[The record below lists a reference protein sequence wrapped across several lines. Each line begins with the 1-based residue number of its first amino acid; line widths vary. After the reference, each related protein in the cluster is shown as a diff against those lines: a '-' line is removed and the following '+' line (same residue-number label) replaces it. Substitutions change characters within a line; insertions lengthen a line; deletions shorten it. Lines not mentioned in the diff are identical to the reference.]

1 MTVLLV
7 AVDGSENARRAA
19 DRAID
24 AAVERDGE
32 LHCLYVVDRRIRGEP
47 GLSSAELSTID
58 AEDRGHEFVD
68 AIASDARRRGLRVT
82 RRVAHGVPEDLAAE
96 YAETVN
102 ADVLVVGEHGTHEDH
117 LGGVARRLADGTAR
131 NVVPVGGRVDAAR

>member
-1 MTVLLV
+1 MSVLLV

-47 GLSSAELSTID
+47 GLSSAELSTMN
-58 AEDRGHEFVD
+58 AEDRGHEFLDEVT
-68 AIASDARRRGLRVT
+68 IDARSHRLRVT
-82 RRVAHGVPEDLAAE
+82 RRVAHGVPEELVTE

-102 ADVLVVGEHGTHEDH
+102 ADVVVVGEHGPDEDH
-117 LGGVARRLADGTAR
+117 LGGVGRRVADATAR
-131 NVVPVGGRVDAAR
+131 DVLVVSDRQDAVR